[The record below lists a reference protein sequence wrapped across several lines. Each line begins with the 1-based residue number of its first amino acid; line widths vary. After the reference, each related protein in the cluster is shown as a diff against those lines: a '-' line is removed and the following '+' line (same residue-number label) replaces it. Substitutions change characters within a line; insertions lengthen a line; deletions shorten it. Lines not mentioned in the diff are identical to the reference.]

1 VPLSTAFDF
10 ELRTYPPA
18 TVHRPAVILLSISHF
33 TSIATRISYTAIME
47 QQLDLTKLSES
58 DKKELNQVLT
68 NEAQKSNIQQSK
80 CPSFYPD
87 MLGIYTL

>member
-1 VPLSTAFDF
+1 
-10 ELRTYPPA
+10 
-18 TVHRPAVILLSISHF
+18 
-33 TSIATRISYTAIME
+33 ME

-80 CPSFYPD
+80 CPSLYSD
-87 MLGIYTL
+87 RLRIYTLSSIRSGF